1 MTALSISMYNG
12 GGTGNTGSGQI
23 AGVNGGDASPGVAV
37 TAGTSAPGAGD
48 FEFRFN
54 LTDTNSNVITRVEAV
69 KALLTFK
76 MYLESM
82 ATYTTTADQ

>member
-1 MTALSISMYNG
+1 MSALSMSMYNG
-12 GGTGNTGSGQI
+12 GGAGSTTAGLV

-37 TAGTSAPGAGD
+37 VLATSAPGAGD

-54 LTDTNSNVITRVEAV
+54 LTDTNSNVVTRVEAV

-76 MYLESM
+76 MLLES
-82 ATYTTTADQ
+82 TSVFTTTADQ